1 MEKGFLSMSTRA
13 SAIPALARRDLEA
26 CIDAPSVFT
35 LFRKLRYPV
44 EDIPVHVSLEEG
56 DLPGGLRDGIAARYP
71 VAQVGGMRP
80 GEPLVSVTLFEL
92 NDPARKSELIRG

>member
-1 MEKGFLSMSTRA
+1 MEEGFSLMSTRA
-13 SAIPALARRDLEA
+13 SAQPALARRDLEA

-44 EDIPVHVSLEEG
+44 ENMPVHVPLDDG

-71 VAQVGGMRP
+71 VAQVGGGRP
-80 GEPLVSVTLFEL
+80 AGFGGALCIERSGP
-92 NDPARKSELIRG
+92 